1 MDLTPIATAAATPSV
16 DAPPTM
22 SNDYKSF
29 LSLLVAQVSHQDPLK
44 PIDGTEFVSQ
54 LATLTGVEQSVKL
67 NDQMQSLRTQL
78 ALSAALSES
87 SLIGRTVT
95 VPSEEI
101 ELGPDGADFS
111 YELQG
116 TATSVT
122 AIIRDAAGVPVREI
136 AGLPATDR
144 GLVNVAWD
152 GADANGIQL
161 PPGRYQVALATEDG
175 TGGYNTY
182 SSFEVVSL
190 SFENG
195 EQRLDLS
202 GGGSA
207 MSSQIVRIE

>member
-1 MDLTPIATAAATPSV
+1 MELTPITPAPVTPSV
-16 DAPPTM
+16 DAPKTM
-22 SNDYKSF
+22 SDDYESF

-67 NDQMQSLRTQL
+67 NDQMKSLRSQL

-101 ELGPDGADFS
+101 ELGPDGATFS

-116 TATSVT
+116 PATSVT
-122 AIIRDAAGVPVREI
+122 AIIRDATGNPLREI
-136 AGLPATDR
+136 ADLPGTDR

-152 GADANGIQL
+152 GTDANGVQL

-182 SSFEVVSL
+182 TSFEVVSL

-195 EQRLDLS
+195 EQRLDLA
-202 GGGSA
+202 GGGSV

>member
-1 MDLTPIATAAATPSV
+1 MDLNPITAATAAPTV
-16 DAPPTM
+16 DAPSAPP
-22 SNDYKSF
+22 SDYESF
-29 LSLLVAQVSHQDPLK
+29 LNLLVAQVSHQDPLK

-95 VPSEEI
+95 VPSEQI
-101 ELGPDGADFS
+101 ELGPSGARFS
-111 YELQG
+111 YELQSP
-116 TATSVT
+116 ASNVT
-122 AIIRDAAGVPVREI
+122 AIIRNADGVTAREL
-136 AGLPATDR
+136 AGLPTSEQ
-144 GLVNVAWD
+144 GLVEVAWD
-152 GADANGIQL
+152 GTDDGGVLL
-161 PPGRYQVALATEDG
+161 PPGRYEVALATADT

-182 SSFEVVSL
+182 ASFEVLSL

-207 MSSQIVRIE
+207 LSSQIVRIE